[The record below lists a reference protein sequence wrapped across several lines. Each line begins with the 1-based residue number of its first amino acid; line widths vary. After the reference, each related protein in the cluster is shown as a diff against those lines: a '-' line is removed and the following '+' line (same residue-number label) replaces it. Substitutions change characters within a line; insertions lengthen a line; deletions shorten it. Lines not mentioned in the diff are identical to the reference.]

1 MRFDGKV
8 AVVTGGASGIGRAAA
23 EILAARGAA
32 VALMDLAPEAGQE
45 TETGIRERNGKAQF
59 FSVDVSDQKQVQA
72 AVEEARATFGPV
84 DILVVSAG
92 IQRYGTALTTTDE
105 QWNEVMGVNLNGAWY
120 AARACLPDMI
130 GRGGSV
136 VNVASVQSLASQFNV
151 LAYTASKHAVIGLT
165 RSMAMDFA
173 SEKIRVNAVCP
184 GTVDTPMLRWA
195 ASLDPNPESVYE
207 ACARMHPLGR
217 IAQPEEVGEVVAFLA
232 HDSASFVTGAV
243 WTVDGGLLTLIG
255 GTPRA
260 NPE

>member
-32 VALMDLAPEAGQE
+32 VALIDLAQEAGQE

-59 FSVDVSDQKQVQA
+59 FSVDVSQQQQVQA
-72 AVEEARATFGPV
+72 AVDEARDTFGAV

-92 IQRYGTALTTTDE
+92 IQRYGTALTTSDE
-105 QWNEVMGVNLNGAWY
+105 QWTEVLGVNLNGAWY
-120 AARACLPDMI
+120 AAKACLPDMI
-130 GRGGSV
+130 GRGGSI

-195 ASLDPNPESVYE
+195 ASLDPDPESVYE

-232 HDSASFVTGAV
+232 HESTSFVTGAV

>member
-32 VALMDLAPEAGQE
+32 VAVIDLEQGAGNE
-45 TETGIRERNGKAQF
+45 TLESIRKRNGKAVF
-59 FSVDVSDQKQVQA
+59 LSVDVSQPRQVQV
-72 AVEEARATFGPV
+72 AVDETRATFGPV

-92 IQRYGTALTTTDE
+92 IQRYGTALTTGDE
-105 QWNEVMGVNLNGAWY
+105 QWAEVMTVNLNGAWY
-120 AARACLPDMI
+120 AARACLPDMV
-130 GRGGSV
+130 GRGGSI
-136 VNVASVQSLASQFNV
+136 VNVASVQSLASQYNV
-151 LAYTASKHAVIGLT
+151 LAYTVSKHAVIGLT

-173 SEKIRVNAVCP
+173 SEKVRVNAVCP

-195 ASLDPNPESVYE
+195 ASLDPNPQSVYD

-232 HDSASFVTGAV
+232 HDSAPFVTGAV
-243 WTVDGGLLTLIG
+243 WTVDGRVLARIRGS
-255 GTPRA
+255 PRA
-260 NPE
+260 NAE

>member
-23 EILAARGAA
+23 EILTARGAA
-32 VALMDLAPEAGQE
+32 VAVIDLELEAGLE
-45 TETGIRERNGKAQF
+45 TVDVIRKRDGKALF
-59 FSVDVSDQKQVQA
+59 ISVDVSQPRQVQS
-72 AVEEARATFGPV
+72 AVDETRASFGAV

-92 IQRYGTALTTTDE
+92 IQRYGTALTTSDE
-105 QWNEVMGVNLNGAWY
+105 QWAEVMSVNLNGAWY
-120 AARACLPDMI
+120 AARACLPDMA
-130 GRGGSV
+130 GRGGSI
-136 VNVASVQSLASQFNV
+136 VNVASVQSLASQYNV
-151 LAYTASKHAVIGLT
+151 LAYSVSKHAVIGLT

-173 SEKIRVNAVCP
+173 SEKVRVNAVCP
-184 GTVDTPMLRWA
+184 GTVDTQMLRWA
-195 ASLDPNPESVYE
+195 ASLDPNPQSVYD

-232 HDSASFVTGAV
+232 HENASFVTGAV

-260 NPE
+260 NLE

>member
-32 VALMDLAPEAGQE
+32 VAVIDLAQEAGNE
-45 TETGIRERNGKAQF
+45 TTEGIRSRNGKALF
-59 FSVDVSDQKQVQA
+59 FSVDVSQQGQVQVA
-72 AVEEARATFGPV
+72 INETRATFGPV

-92 IQRYGTALTTTDE
+92 IQRYGTALTTSNE
-105 QWNEVMGVNLNGAWY
+105 QWAEVMGVNVNGAWY
-120 AARACLPDMI
+120 AARACLPDML
-130 GRGGSV
+130 GRGGSI
-136 VNVASVQSLASQFNV
+136 VNVASVQSLASQYNV

-173 SEKIRVNAVCP
+173 SEKVRVNAVCP

-195 ASLDPNPESVYE
+195 ASLDPNPQSVYE

-217 IAQPEEVGEVVAFLA
+217 IARPEEVGEVVAFLA

-255 GTPRA
+255 GTPHA
-260 NPE
+260 NLE